1 MTTDQQPIGVGVIG
15 LGFMGATHIRA
26 YAAADRLGF
35 ACPLVGVCDQSEER
49 LSGRVVT
56 SGNIA
61 TGSSEQLFD
70 PSSLHATSSVDDL
83 LADPRVQLVS
93 ICTHTE
99 SHVDTAIRSLSAG
112 KHVLV
117 EKPIAVAPADV
128 ERLAL
133 AARAAAAR
141 GLVCMPAMCIRFW
154 PGWSWVKDRVVDGS
168 LGRVKSAVFQRL
180 GTPPA
185 WSPQFYRDNERT
197 GGALVDLH
205 IHDADFVF
213 HLFGPPSAVTSAGT
227 LDHVTT
233 LYHFTSGGVQ
243 APSHVVA
250 EGAWDHTP
258 GFSFRMRF
266 IVVFEGGTADYD
278 LGRTPQLLL
287 CRDGKQETIE
297 LEPGAG
303 YDFQVREVVSAI
315 REHRAPKATIDEGLA
330 VSRVLDAE
338 RRSLRENAR
347 VALR

>member
-1 MTTDQQPIGVGVIG
+1 MSSTSPIGVGVIG

-26 YAAADRLGF
+26 YAAAHAAGF
-35 ACPLVGVCDQSEER
+35 NCPLVGVCDQAQDR
-49 LSGRVVT
+49 LTGRVVT

-61 TGSSEQLFD
+61 TGTSEQLFD
-70 PSSLHATSSVDDL
+70 PAVVRATPNLDEL

-99 SHVDTAIRSLSAG
+99 SHVDTAIRALEAG

-117 EKPIAVAPADV
+117 EKPIAVAPSDV
-128 ERLAL
+128 ERLAH
-133 AARAAAAR
+133 AARAAAGR
-141 GLVCMPAMCIRFW
+141 GLVVMPAMCIRFW
-154 PGWSWVKDRVVDGS
+154 PGWSWVKDRMVDGT

-205 IHDADFVF
+205 IHDADFVY
-213 HLFGPPSAVTSAGT
+213 HLFGRPDAVTSAGT

-233 LYHFTSGGVQ
+233 LYHFGGAN
-243 APSHVVA
+243 APAHVVA

-266 IVVFEGGTADYD
+266 IVVFERGTADFD

-287 CRDGKQETIE
+287 CRDGKQETIP
-297 LEPGAG
+297 LEAGAG

-315 REHRAPKATIDEGLA
+315 RKKRAARATIDEALE

>member
-1 MTTDQQPIGVGVIG
+1 MSTTSPIGVGVIG

-26 YAAADRLGF
+26 YATAHAAGF
-35 ACPLVGVCDQSEER
+35 NCPLVGVCDQVQER

-56 SGNIA
+56 GGNIA
-61 TGSSEQLFD
+61 TGNSEQLFD
-70 PSSLHATSSVDDL
+70 PAQVRATSNLDEL
-83 LADPRVQLVS
+83 LGDPKVQLVS

-99 SHVDTAIRSLSAG
+99 SHVDTAIRALEAG

-117 EKPIAVAPADV
+117 EKPIAVAPEDV
-128 ERLAL
+128 ERLAV
-133 AARAAAAR
+133 AAR
-141 GLVCMPAMCIRFW
+141 GAASRGLVVMPAMCIRFW
-154 PGWSWVKDRVVDGS
+154 PGWSWVKERMVDGS

-185 WSPQFYRDNERT
+185 WSPQFYRDSERT

-205 IHDADFVF
+205 IHDADFVY
-213 HLFGPPSAVTSAGT
+213 HLFGRPDAVTSAGT

-233 LYHFTSGGVQ
+233 LYHFGAGESR
-243 APSHVVA
+243 APLHVVA

-287 CRDGKQETIE
+287 CRDGKQETIA
-297 LEPGAG
+297 LEAGAG

-315 REHRAPKATIDEGLA
+315 REKRAARATIDEALV
-330 VSRVLDAE
+330 VSRVLEAE

-347 VALR
+347 VLVR

>member
-1 MTTDQQPIGVGVIG
+1 MTTQQPPIGVGVIG

-26 YAAADRLGF
+26 YAAAHAAGF
-35 ACPLVGVCDQSEER
+35 NCPLVAVCDQMKDR
-49 LSGRVVT
+49 LTGRVVT
-56 SGNIA
+56 SGNIG
-61 TGSSEQLFD
+61 TGASEQLFD
-70 PSSLHATSSVDDL
+70 PAQVRATPSLDEL
-83 LADPRVQLVS
+83 LGDPGVRLVS

-99 SHVDTAIRSLSAG
+99 SHVDTAIRALEAG

-128 ERLAL
+128 RRLAD
-133 AARAAAAR
+133 AAGAAAAR
-141 GLVCMPAMCIRFW
+141 GIICMPAMCVRFW
-154 PGWSWVKDRVVDGS
+154 PGWSWVKDRAADGS

-213 HLFGPPSAVTSAGT
+213 HLFGTPDAVTSAGT

-233 LYHFTSGGVQ
+233 LYHYASGP
-243 APSHVVA
+243 AHVVA
-250 EGAWDHTP
+250 EGAWDHSP
-258 GFSFRMRF
+258 GFAFRMRF

-278 LGRTPQLLL
+278 LARTPQLLL
-287 CRDGKQETIE
+287 CRGGGQETIP
-297 LEPGAG
+297 LEAGAG
-303 YDFQVREVVSAI
+303 YDFQVREVLSAI
-315 REHRAPKATIDEGLA
+315 RSKRPPRATMDEALV

-338 RRSLRENAR
+338 RRSLREAAR
-347 VALR
+347 VMVR